1 MQNYFRKMSL
11 KESMIFRHKSS
22 TAEGS
27 RADRRIKSGNALIL
41 INNYYK
47 KT

>member
-27 RADRRIKSGNALIL
+27 RADRRIKSGKRSNP
-41 INNYYK
+41 NK
-47 KT
+47 